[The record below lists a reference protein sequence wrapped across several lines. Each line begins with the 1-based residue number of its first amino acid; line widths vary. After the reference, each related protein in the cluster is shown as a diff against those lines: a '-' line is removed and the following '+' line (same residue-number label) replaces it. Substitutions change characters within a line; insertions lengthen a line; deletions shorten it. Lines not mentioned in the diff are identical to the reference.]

1 MLIAVKF
8 LLQLLSEAAAKPPFL
23 AEETFLSEVFASPA
37 FHIFQ
42 LDQNE
47 LERSASFILTF
58 RASHLVDHF
67 FASPSVGPVLS
78 HYATCADLTDVTLAD
93 EDTNSTLTDNANR
106 AFQGNVAT

>member
-67 FASPSVGPVLS
+67 CCITFSGSSSLS
-78 HYATCADLTDVTLAD
+78 LRHLCRL
-93 EDTNSTLTDNANR
+93 N
-106 AFQGNVAT
+106 